1 MQQFQPHIPTDAPFS
16 PEQREWL
23 NGLLAN
29 LFTSTFENA
38 SVTPAT
44 APLRIGV
51 YFATQS
57 GTAERLAKKAVKE
70 LKAKGHAAEL
80 HPLERTPPTKIA
92 EQENALFL
100 VSTYG
105 EGDPPDSAK
114 GFRDTLFSDTAPSL
128 GGLRYSVFCLGDRH
142 YEQFCKFGIE
152 LDERLQALGAT
163 PLFPRVESDV
173 DVDEPFAHWTRELLA
188 RLTQSSSNA
197 APSGAT
203 VTADPIAPIAAPE
216 PAQTHTRDNPFHAVL
231 LERRPLTH
239 QPSSKLTL
247 HLSLGL
253 DDSAIEYRAGDAC
266 GVIVQNDPALIEEI
280 LSLLPFDGGLSVEI
294 PRVGRFPI
302 ADALLRHLQ
311 PTRLTRKTVQ
321 AFAEKTRRRKLHG
334 LLGPDQSE
342 QLDAYMYGRGL
353 IDMLHEYPGTI
364 ASPDELVA
372 MLPRLAPR
380 LYSISSSP
388 ATHGREVHCT
398 VAVVRYRTHKRER
411 GGVGSTMLECR
422 VGIGSRLPIYIQ
434 PNKKFRLPADGNT
447 PMIMI
452 GPGTGIAPFRAFLHE
467 RRTLGHKGPNWLFF
481 GERSAATDF
490 LYSDEL
496 QNMSAS
502 GHLTRFDTAFSRDQ
516 AHKIY
521 VQDRMREQGA
531 EMWRW
536 LNDGAQIY
544 VCGDASR
551 MAKDVDAAL
560 HSVVEMHGG
569 LDQEAAREYVSQLH
583 DDRRYHRDVY

>member
-16 PEQREWL
+16 PEQRDWL

-29 LFTSTFENA
+29 LFATSIA
-38 SVTPAT
+38 SASATPAV
-44 APLRIGV
+44 APLRIAV

-70 LKAKGHAAEL
+70 LKAKGHTAEL
-80 HPLERTPPTKIA
+80 HPLEKTPPAKLA
-92 EQENALFL
+92 EQETALFL

-105 EGDPPDSAK
+105 EGDPPASAK
-114 GFRDTLFSDTAPSL
+114 GFRDTLFSDAAPQLSK
-128 GGLRYSVFCLGDRH
+128 LRYSVFCLGDRH
-142 YEQFCKFGIE
+142 YEQFCKFGID
-152 LDERLQALGAT
+152 LDERLQLLGAT
-163 PLFPRVESDV
+163 PLHPRVESDV
-173 DVDEPFAHWTRELLA
+173 DVDEPFAHWTRELVP
-188 RLTQSSSNA
+188 RLVQS
-197 APSGAT
+197 PSDSAT
-203 VTADPIAPIAAPE
+203 PIAKTTTPVAPPAAPE

-231 LERRPLTH
+231 LERRALTRS
-239 QPSSKLTL
+239 PSSKLTL

-253 DDSAIEYRAGDAC
+253 EDSPIEYRAGDAC
-266 GVIVQNDPALIEEI
+266 GVIVQNDPALVEEI
-280 LSLLPFDGGLSVEI
+280 LSLLPFDGGLSVEL
-294 PRVGRFPI
+294 PKVGRFPI

-321 AFAEKTRRRKLHG
+321 AFAEKTRRRKLLT

-342 QLDAYMYGRGL
+342 QLDAYMHGRGL
-353 IDMLHEYPGTI
+353 IDMLHEYPGVI
-364 ASPDELVA
+364 ASPDDLIA

-411 GGVGSTMLECR
+411 GGVGSTMLESR
-422 VGIGSRLPIYIQ
+422 VDIGSRIPIYIQ

-467 RRTLGHKGPNWLFF
+467 RRALGHTGPNWLFF
-481 GERSAATDF
+481 GERSASTDF
-490 LYSDEL
+490 LYRDEL
-496 QNMSAS
+496 HSMATS
-502 GHLTRFDTAFSRDQ
+502 GHLTRLDTAFSRDQ
-516 AHKIY
+516 VHKIY
-521 VQDRMREQGA
+521 VQDRMREHGA
-531 EMWRW
+531 EIWSW

-583 DDRRYHRDVY
+583 DERRYHCDVY